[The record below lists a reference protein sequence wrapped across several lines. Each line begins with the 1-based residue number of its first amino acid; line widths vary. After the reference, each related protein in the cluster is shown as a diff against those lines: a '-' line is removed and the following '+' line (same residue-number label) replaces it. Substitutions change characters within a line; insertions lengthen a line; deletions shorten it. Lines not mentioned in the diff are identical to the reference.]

1 MAEGEIVA
9 GEKKTDDLIML
20 RTMGSDVKYTS
31 RCDAKCVVG
40 IRVKGVISG
49 VVTRSV
55 SQTIEWKGVMRQAQ
69 VLG

>member
-40 IRVKGVISG
+40 IMVKGVVSC
-49 VVTRSV
+49 VATHSV
-55 SQTIEWKGVMRQAQ
+55 S
-69 VLG
+69 